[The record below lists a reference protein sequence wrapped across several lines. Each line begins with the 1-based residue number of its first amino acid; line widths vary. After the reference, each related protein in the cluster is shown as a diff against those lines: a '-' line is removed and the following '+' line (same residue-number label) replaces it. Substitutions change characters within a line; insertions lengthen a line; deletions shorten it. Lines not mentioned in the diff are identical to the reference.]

1 MRRAVFSHVN
11 VTAAARLKFSPGFHW
26 GSWRLPVV
34 FEVGLVL
41 ALTLVTLGFS
51 MVMLSKQ
58 D

>member
-1 MRRAVFSHVN
+1 MFSHVN